1 MAVGEDMLDTQVAY
15 MDVPAA
21 ALAEMDAN
29 VSMVDNTHKQSQAEQ
44 KNREEATKR
53 EDKLKKDIKDALTN
67 LKSNTEAFGKPSL
80 NLTQLSTERRI
91 GCVDMWLEMTKLKES
106 YSKLL
111 EDKTKVLG
119 LNSGID
125 LTQDEEN

>member
-1 MAVGEDMLDTQVAY
+1 

-29 VSMVDNTHKQSQAEQ
+29 VSMVDDTHKQSQAEQ
-44 KNREEATKR
+44 KNREEAIKR

-67 LKSNTEAFGKPSL
+67 LKSNTEAFGKLSL

-91 GCVDMWLEMTKLKES
+91 GFVDMRLEIGD
-106 YSKLL
+106 
-111 EDKTKVLG
+111 DKVKRIIFKIVRR
-119 LNSGID
+119 
-125 LTQDEEN
+125 QDKGT